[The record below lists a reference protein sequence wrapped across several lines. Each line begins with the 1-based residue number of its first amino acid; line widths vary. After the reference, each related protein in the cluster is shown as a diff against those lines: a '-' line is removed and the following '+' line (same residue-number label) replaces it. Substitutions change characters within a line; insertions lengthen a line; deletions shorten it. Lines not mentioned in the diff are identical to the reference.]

1 MGLQL
6 TDRGYGKELVYSIQA
21 TAYIDR
27 ETVEGL
33 TNEQLARLEH
43 HVTEVSRRVFA
54 ASVAGMVKGVQ
65 KYPSEPLRK
74 DQAAYW
80 RDVQAVGDVQG
91 YWLPHIFSARR
102 WTAPIKPAYSP
113 MPWGWK
119 CRMHFGKIRVTP
131 SLYAEWLGG
140 NRQRQL
146 TLTAQMGY
154 ACDTLERRRPGH
166 GRFTSTLV
174 LTRSKVSMASDRP
187 MGKPTIPAPE
197 LEQGGGAAAAVEI
210 QEGTDSAALG
220 RTVLR
225 AGASA

>member
-43 HVTEVSRRVFA
+43 HVEISCRVFI

-80 RDVQAVGDVQG
+80 RDVQAVGAVQR
-91 YWLPHIFSARR
+91 YWLPHIFS
-102 WTAPIKPAYSP
+102 
-113 MPWGWK
+113 
-119 CRMHFGKIRVTP
+119 
-131 SLYAEWLGG
+131 E
-140 NRQRQL
+140 
-146 TLTAQMGY
+146 
-154 ACDTLERRRPGH
+154 
-166 GRFTSTLV
+166 
-174 LTRSKVSMASDRP
+174 
-187 MGKPTIPAPE
+187 
-197 LEQGGGAAAAVEI
+197 AVDCAN
-210 QEGTDSAALG
+210 QTGLFADALG
-220 RTVLR
+220 VEPCQPDN
-225 AGASA
+225 